1 MAVACCGATLVR
13 ERFGDIRIF
22 LAGEVAA
29 VALALRFGPE
39 DLLRCRFALSP
50 LWETTNAIRTLAEPQ
65 RHGYHLPWLR
75 RVQPELPRLELA
87 PLLAV
92 QPRRGYTPD
101 FLTPPPQSPLV
112 TIDQELDRVRSTP
125 AGVVALE
132 LGRTLAEREGAPPAA
147 LRALLEDPAAAPGRL
162 SELLQRCWQV
172 LLAPHWERIR
182 DLLDGDIAFR
192 ARRLADGGL
201 ERLFADLDPSIRFD
215 GDTLEVG
222 GRGEGHRDLAGEGL
236 VLMPS
241 AFIWPGVVLML
252 DLPWQPTLIYPA
264 RGIAG
269 LWQAPSTQPSA
280 ALGRLLGRTR
290 AKLLLALAEPAS
302 TAVLARRFGQSPSG
316 VSEHLSALRDA
327 GLLSSYRV
335 RHEVI
340 YERTPLGIA
349 VAGAAS
355 TGRAR

>member
-1 MAVACCGATLVR
+1 M
-13 ERFGDIRIF
+13 
-22 LAGEVAA
+22 
-29 VALALRFGPE
+29 ALALRFGSE

-75 RVQPELPRLELA
+75 QVQPQLPRLELA

-92 QPRRGYTPD
+92 QPRHGYTPD
-101 FLTPPPQSPLV
+101 FLAPPPQSPLV
-112 TIDQELDRVRSTP
+112 TIDQELERVRSTP
-125 AGVVALE
+125 ADEVAVE
-132 LGRTLAEREGAPPAA
+132 LGRSLAHREGAPPAA
-147 LRALLEDPAAAPGRL
+147 LQALLADPAAAPHRL
-162 SELLQRCWQV
+162 SELLERCWRA
-172 LLAPHWERIR
+172 LLAPYWERIR
-182 DLLDGDIAFR
+182 DLLDADITFR

-201 ERLFADLDPSIRFD
+201 ERLFADLDPSIHFD
-215 GDTLEVG
+215 GDTLVVS
-222 GRGEGHRDLAGEGL
+222 GRGEAHRDLAGEGL

-241 AFIWPGVVLML
+241 VFIWPGVVLVL
-252 DLPWQPTLIYPA
+252 DPPWQPTLIYPA

-269 LWQAPSTQPSA
+269 LWQAPAAQPPA

-302 TAVLARRFGQSPSG
+302 TTILARRLGQSPSG

-327 GLLSSYRV
+327 GLLTSHRV
-335 RHEVI
+335 RHQVV

-349 VAGAAS
+349 LAAAAAS
-355 TGRAR
+355 TAGDHPGPPPRA

>member
-1 MAVACCGATLVR
+1 M
-13 ERFGDIRIF
+13 
-22 LAGEVAA
+22 
-29 VALALRFGPE
+29 ALALRFGPE

-50 LWETTNAIRTLAEPQ
+50 LWETSNAIRTLAEPR

-92 QPRRGYTPD
+92 QPVHGYTPD

-112 TIDQELDRVRSTP
+112 TIDQELDRVRATP
-125 AGVVALE
+125 AGEVALE
-132 LGRTLAEREGAPPAA
+132 LRRTLAEREGAPPPA
-147 LRALLEDPAAAPGRL
+147 LRALQADPAAAPERL
-162 SELLQRCWQV
+162 SELLRRCWQA
-172 LLAPHWERIR
+172 LLEPYWERIR
-182 DLLDGDIAFR
+182 DLLDADIAFR

-201 ERLFADLDPSIRFD
+201 ERLFADLDPSVRFD

-222 GRGEGHRDLAGEGL
+222 GRGVGHRDLAGEGL
-236 VLMPS
+236 VLLPS
-241 AFIWPGVVLML
+241 VFVWPGVVLML

-269 LWQAPSTQPSA
+269 LWQAPPAQPPA

-290 AKLLLALAEPAS
+290 ARLLLALAEPAS
-302 TAVLARRFGQSPSG
+302 TAVLARRLGQSPSG

-327 GLLSSYRV
+327 GLLTSYRIG
-335 RHEVI
+335 RQVI

-349 VAGAAS
+349 VAGAARP
-355 TGRAR
+355 GRG

>member
-1 MAVACCGATLVR
+1 M
-13 ERFGDIRIF
+13 
-22 LAGEVAA
+22 
-29 VALALRFGPE
+29 ALALRFGPE

-50 LWETTNAIRTLAEPQ
+50 LWETMNAIRTLADPR

-75 RVQPELPRLELA
+75 RVQAELPRLELA

-92 QPRRGYTPD
+92 QPHRGYTPD

-112 TIDQELDRVRSTP
+112 TIDQELDRVRATP
-125 AGVVALE
+125 AGEVALE

-147 LRALLEDPAAAPGRL
+147 LRALLADPAAAPERL
-162 SELLQRCWQV
+162 SELLERCWRV
-172 LLAPHWERIR
+172 LLAPYWERIR

-269 LWQAPSTQPSA
+269 LWQAPAAQPPA

-327 GLLSSYRV
+327 GLLTSYRV
-335 RHEVI
+335 RHQVV

-349 VAGAAS
+349 VAGAVP
-355 TGRAR
+355 TGPGHGPRPAR

>member
-1 MAVACCGATLVR
+1 M
-13 ERFGDIRIF
+13 
-22 LAGEVAA
+22 
-29 VALALRFGPE
+29 ALALRFGPE

-50 LWETTNAIRTLAEPQ
+50 LWETMNAIRTLADPR

-75 RVQPELPRLELA
+75 QVQPQLPGLELA

-92 QPRRGYTPD
+92 QPQRGYTPD

-125 AGVVALE
+125 AGEVALE
-132 LGRTLAEREGAPPAA
+132 LRRTAAEREGGPPAT
-147 LRALLEDPAAAPGRL
+147 LRALLANPAAAPERL
-162 SELLQRCWQV
+162 AELLERCWRV

-182 DLLDGDIAFR
+182 DLLDGDITFR

-201 ERLFADLDPSIRFD
+201 ERLFADLDPSIGFH

-222 GRGEGHRDLAGEGL
+222 GRGQGQRDLAGEGL

-241 AFIWPGVVLML
+241 AFSWPGVVLVL
-252 DLPWQPTLIYPA
+252 DQPWQPTLIYPA

-269 LWQAPSTQPSA
+269 LWHPPAGQPPAPLA
-280 ALGRLLGRTR
+280 RLLGRTR

-302 TAVLARRFGQSPSG
+302 TAVLARRLGQSPGG
-316 VSEHLSALRDA
+316 VSEHLTALRDA
-327 GLLSSYRV
+327 GLLTSHRV
-335 RHEVI
+335 GHQVI

-349 VAGAAS
+349 VAGATAS
-355 TGRAR
+355 VADRS

>member
-1 MAVACCGATLVR
+1 M
-13 ERFGDIRIF
+13 
-22 LAGEVAA
+22 
-29 VALALRFGPE
+29 ALALRFGPE

-75 RVQPELPRLELA
+75 RVQPQLPRLELA

-92 QPRRGYTPD
+92 QPHRGYTPD
-101 FLTPPPQSPLV
+101 FLSPPPQSPLV

-125 AGVVALE
+125 ADEVAVE
-132 LGRTLAEREGAPPAA
+132 LGRSLAQREGPPPAA
-147 LRALLEDPAAAPGRL
+147 LRALLADPAAAPGRL
-162 SELLQRCWQV
+162 SELLERCWQL
-172 LLAPHWERIR
+172 LLAPWWERIR

-215 GDTLEVG
+215 GDTLAVS
-222 GRGEGHRDLAGEGL
+222 GRGEGFRDLAGEGL

-241 AFIWPGVVLML
+241 AFVWPGVVLVL
-252 DLPWQPTLIYPA
+252 DPPWQPTLIYPA

-269 LWQAPSTQPSA
+269 LWQPPDTTPPA

-290 AKLLLALAEPAS
+290 AKLLLALAAPAS
-302 TAVLARRFGQSPSG
+302 TTILARRLGHSPSG
-316 VSEHLSALRDA
+316 ISEHLSALRDA
-327 GLLSSYRV
+327 GLLTSHRV
-335 RHEVI
+335 RHQVV

-349 VAGAAS
+349 LAGAAS
-355 TGRAR
+355 AGDHPDPPPRP

>member
-1 MAVACCGATLVR
+1 M
-13 ERFGDIRIF
+13 
-22 LAGEVAA
+22 
-29 VALALRFGPE
+29 ALALRFGPE

-50 LWETTNAIRTLAEPQ
+50 LWETMNAIRTLAEPQ

-75 RVQPELPRLELA
+75 QVQPHLPRLELA

-92 QPRRGYTPD
+92 QPLHGYTPD

-125 AGVVALE
+125 AGEVAVE

-147 LRALLEDPAAAPGRL
+147 LRALLADPAAAPERL
-162 SELLQRCWQV
+162 SELLERCWRM
-172 LLAPHWERIR
+172 LLAPYWERMR

-201 ERLFADLDPSIRFD
+201 QRLFADLDPSIRFH
-215 GDTLEVG
+215 GDTLEVA

-241 AFIWPGVVLML
+241 AFVWPGVVLML

-269 LWQAPSTQPSA
+269 LWQAPAAQPPA

-290 AKLLLALAEPAS
+290 ARLLLALAEPAS
-302 TAVLARRFGQSPSG
+302 TAVLARRFGHSPSG

-327 GLLSSYRV
+327 GLLTSYRV
-335 RHEVI
+335 RHQVV

-349 VAGAAS
+349 IAGAAA
-355 TGRAR
+355 TAGVK

>member
-1 MAVACCGATLVR
+1 M
-13 ERFGDIRIF
+13 
-22 LAGEVAA
+22 
-29 VALALRFGPE
+29 ALALRFGPE
-39 DLLRCRFALSP
+39 DLLRCRFAISP

-75 RVQPELPRLELA
+75 QVQPELPHLELA

-92 QPRRGYTPD
+92 QPRHGYTPD

-125 AGVVALE
+125 ADEVALE
-132 LGRTLAEREGAPPAA
+132 LGRSLAQREGPPPAA
-147 LRALLEDPAAAPGRL
+147 LRALLADPAAAPGRL
-162 SELLQRCWQV
+162 SELLERCWQL
-172 LLAPHWERIR
+172 LLAPWWERIR

-215 GDTLEVG
+215 GDTLELG
-222 GRGEGHRDLAGEGL
+222 GRGEAHRDLAGEGL
-236 VLMPS
+236 ILMPS
-241 AFIWPGVVLML
+241 AFSWPGVALML

-269 LWQAPSTQPSA
+269 LWQPPAAQPPV

-290 AKLLLALAEPAS
+290 AKLLLALAEPTS
-302 TAVLARRFGQSPSG
+302 TTILARRFGQSPSG

-327 GLLSSYRV
+327 GLLTSHRV
-335 RHEVI
+335 RHQIV

-349 VAGAAS
+349 VAGAATS
-355 TGRAR
+355 AAVDGT

>member
-1 MAVACCGATLVR
+1 M
-13 ERFGDIRIF
+13 
-22 LAGEVAA
+22 
-29 VALALRFGPE
+29 ALALSFGPE
-39 DLLRCRFALSP
+39 DLLRCRFAMSP

-75 RVQPELPRLELA
+75 QVQPELPHLDLA
-87 PLLAV
+87 PLVAV
-92 QPRRGYTPD
+92 QPHHGYTPD
-101 FLTPPPQSPLV
+101 FLAPPPQSPLV

-125 AGVVALE
+125 ADEVALE
-132 LGRTLAEREGAPPAA
+132 LGRSLAQRQGAPPAA
-147 LRALLEDPAAAPGRL
+147 LRALLTDPAAAPGRL
-162 SELLQRCWQV
+162 SELLERCWQL
-172 LLAPHWERIR
+172 LLAPWWERIR

-201 ERLFADLDPSIRFD
+201 ERLFADLDPSVRFH
-215 GDTLEVG
+215 GDTLAVG

-236 VLMPS
+236 ILMPS
-241 AFIWPGVVLML
+241 VFVWPGVVLVL

-269 LWQAPSTQPSA
+269 LWQPPPAQPPV

-302 TAVLARRFGQSPSG
+302 TTALARRLGHSPSA
-316 VSEHLSALRDA
+316 VCEHLSALRDA
-327 GLLSSYRV
+327 GLLTSHRV
-335 RHEVI
+335 GHQVI

-349 VAGAAS
+349 LAGAAATIS
-355 TGRAR
+355 GR

>member
-1 MAVACCGATLVR
+1 M
-13 ERFGDIRIF
+13 
-22 LAGEVAA
+22 
-29 VALALRFGPE
+29 ALALRFGPE

-75 RVQPELPRLELA
+75 QVQPALPRLELA
-87 PLLAV
+87 PLLAI
-92 QPRRGYTPD
+92 QPHRGYTPD
-101 FLTPPPQSPLV
+101 FLTPPPQSPMV
-112 TIDQELDRVRSTP
+112 TIDQELERVRSTP
-125 AGVVALE
+125 AEVVALE
-132 LGRTLAEREGAPPAA
+132 LGRSLAEREGEPPAA
-147 LRALLEDPAAAPGRL
+147 LRTLLADPAAAPEWL
-162 SELLQRCWQV
+162 SELLERCWQL
-172 LLAPHWERIR
+172 LLAPWWERIR

-201 ERLFADLDPSIRFD
+201 ERLFADLDPIIRFD
-215 GDTLEVG
+215 GDTLAVG

-241 AFIWPGVVLML
+241 VFIWPGVVLVL

-269 LWQAPSTQPSA
+269 LWQAPAAQPPA

-290 AKLLLALAEPAS
+290 AKLLVALAEPAS

-316 VSEHLSALRDA
+316 VSEHLSALREA
-327 GLLSSYRV
+327 GLLTSHRD
-335 RHEVI
+335 RHQVI

-349 VAGAAS
+349 VAGAAAS
-355 TGRAR
+355 AAATVGVG

>member
-1 MAVACCGATLVR
+1 M
-13 ERFGDIRIF
+13 
-22 LAGEVAA
+22 
-29 VALALRFGPE
+29 ALALRFGPE
-39 DLLRCRFALSP
+39 DLLRCRFAISP

-75 RVQPELPRLELA
+75 QVQPELPHLELA

-92 QPRRGYTPD
+92 QPRYGYTPD
-101 FLTPPPQSPLV
+101 FLAPPPQSPLV

-125 AGVVALE
+125 ADEVALE
-132 LGRTLAEREGAPPAA
+132 LGRSLAQREGPPPAA
-147 LRALLEDPAAAPGRL
+147 LRALLADPAAAAGRL
-162 SELLQRCWQV
+162 SGLLERCWQL
-172 LLAPHWERIR
+172 LLAPWWERIR

-236 VLMPS
+236 ILMPS
-241 AFIWPGVVLML
+241 AFVWPGVVLVL

-269 LWQAPSTQPSA
+269 LWQPPAAQPPV

-302 TAVLARRFGQSPSG
+302 TTILARRFGQSPSG

-327 GLLSSYRV
+327 GLLTSHRV
-335 RHEVI
+335 RHQIV

-349 VAGAAS
+349 VAGAA
-355 TGRAR
+355 TCAAVDGR

>member
-1 MAVACCGATLVR
+1 M
-13 ERFGDIRIF
+13 
-22 LAGEVAA
+22 
-29 VALALRFGPE
+29 ALALRFGPE

-50 LWETTNAIRTLAEPQ
+50 LWETMNAIRTLAEPQ

-75 RVQPELPRLELA
+75 QVQPQLPHLELV

-92 QPRRGYTPD
+92 QPHRGYTPD

-125 AGVVALE
+125 AGEVAVE
-132 LGRTLAEREGAPPAA
+132 LGRTLAQREGAPPAA
-147 LRALLEDPAAAPGRL
+147 LLALLANPAAVPERL
-162 SELLQRCWQV
+162 SELLRRCWRV
-172 LLAPHWERIR
+172 LLAPYWERIR

-192 ARRLADGGL
+192 ARRLTGGGL
-201 ERLFADLDPSIRFD
+201 EQLFADLDPSIRFH

-241 AFIWPGVVLML
+241 VFIWPGVVLML

-264 RGIAG
+264 RGIAA
-269 LWQAPSTQPSA
+269 LWQAPAAQPPA

-302 TAVLARRFGQSPSG
+302 TAVLARRLGQSPSG
-316 VSEHLSALRDA
+316 VSEHLSVLRDA
-327 GLLSSYRV
+327 GLLTSHRV
-335 RHEVI
+335 RHQVM

-349 VAGAAS
+349 VAGSAAS
-355 TGRAR
+355 RMAR

>member
-1 MAVACCGATLVR
+1 M
-13 ERFGDIRIF
+13 
-22 LAGEVAA
+22 
-29 VALALRFGPE
+29 ALALRFGPD

-50 LWETTNAIRTLAEPQ
+50 LWETMNAVRTLAEPR

-75 RVQPELPRLELA
+75 QVQPRLPSLELA

-92 QPRRGYTPD
+92 QPHRGYTPD

-125 AGVVALE
+125 PGEVALE
-132 LGRTLAEREGAPPAA
+132 LARTLAERDGAPPAA
-147 LRALLEDPAAAPGRL
+147 LDELLADPVAARERLGGLLE
-162 SELLQRCWQV
+162 RCWRV
-172 LLAPHWERIR
+172 LLAPSWERIR

-201 ERLFADLDPSIRFD
+201 ERMFADLDPSIRFE

-222 GRGEGHRDLAGEGL
+222 GRGRGHRDLAGEGL

-241 AFIWPGVVLML
+241 VFVWPGVVLML

-269 LWQAPSTQPSA
+269 LWGAPAAQPPA

-290 AKLLLALAEPAS
+290 ARLLIALAEPAS
-302 TAVLARRFGQSPSG
+302 TATLARRLGHSPG
-316 VSEHLSALRDA
+316 AVSEHLAVLRDA
-327 GLLSSYRV
+327 GLLTSHRV
-335 RHEVI
+335 RRQVL

-349 VAGAAS
+349 VAGAAER
-355 TGRAR
+355 GGDPAG

>member
-1 MAVACCGATLVR
+1 M
-13 ERFGDIRIF
+13 
-22 LAGEVAA
+22 
-29 VALALRFGPE
+29 ALALRFGPE

-75 RVQPELPRLELA
+75 QVQAELPRLDLA

-92 QPRRGYTPD
+92 QPHHGYTPD
-101 FLTPPPQSPLV
+101 FLTPPPQSPMV

-125 AGVVALE
+125 ADEVTLE
-132 LGRTLAEREGAPPAA
+132 LGRSVAEREGEPPAA
-147 LRALLEDPAAAPGRL
+147 LRTLLADPAAAPEWL
-162 SELLQRCWQV
+162 SELLERCWQV
-172 LLAPHWERIR
+172 LLAPYWERIR

-241 AFIWPGVVLML
+241 VFIWPGVVLML

-269 LWQAPSTQPSA
+269 LWQPPATEPPV

-290 AKLLLALAEPAS
+290 AKLLVALAEPAS

-316 VSEHLSALRDA
+316 VSEHLSALRDG
-327 GLLSSYRV
+327 GLLTSHRD
-335 RHEVI
+335 RHQVI

-349 VAGAAS
+349 IAGASGAAS
-355 TGRAR
+355 ISGR

>member
-1 MAVACCGATLVR
+1 M
-13 ERFGDIRIF
+13 
-22 LAGEVAA
+22 
-29 VALALRFGPE
+29 ALALRFGPE
-39 DLLRCRFALSP
+39 DLLRCRFAMSP

-75 RVQPELPRLELA
+75 QVQPELPHLDLA

-92 QPRRGYTPD
+92 QPRHGYTPD
-101 FLTPPPQSPLV
+101 FLAPPPQSPLV
-112 TIDQELDRVRSTP
+112 TIDQELERVRSTP
-125 AGVVALE
+125 ADEVALE
-132 LGRTLAEREGAPPAA
+132 LGHSLAQREGPPPAA
-147 LRALLEDPAAAPGRL
+147 LRALLADPAAAPGRL
-162 SELLQRCWQV
+162 SELLERCWQL
-172 LLAPHWERIR
+172 LLAPWWERIR

-201 ERLFADLDPSIRFD
+201 ERLFADLDPSIRFH

-236 VLMPS
+236 ILMPS
-241 AFIWPGVVLML
+241 AFIWPGVVLVL

-269 LWQAPSTQPSA
+269 LWQPPVTQPPA

-290 AKLLLALAEPAS
+290 AKLLLALAKPAS
-302 TAVLARRFGQSPSG
+302 TTILARRFGQSPSG

-327 GLLSSYRV
+327 GLLTSYRV
-335 RHEVI
+335 GHQVV
-340 YERTPLGIA
+340 YERTPLGVA
-349 VAGAAS
+349 VAGAA
-355 TGRAR
+355 TPAAVDRR

>member
-1 MAVACCGATLVR
+1 M
-13 ERFGDIRIF
+13 
-22 LAGEVAA
+22 
-29 VALALRFGPE
+29 ALALRFGPE

-50 LWETTNAIRTLAEPQ
+50 LWETTNAVRTLAEPQ

-75 RVQPELPRLELA
+75 RVQAELPRLELA
-87 PLLAV
+87 SLLAV
-92 QPRRGYTPD
+92 QPRHGYTPD
-101 FLTPPPQSPLV
+101 FLAPPPQSPLV
-112 TIDQELDRVRSTP
+112 TIDQELERVRSTP
-125 AGVVALE
+125 ADVVALE
-132 LGRTLAEREGAPPAA
+132 LGRSLAQREGPPPAA
-147 LRALLEDPAAAPGRL
+147 LRELLANPAAAAERL
-162 SELLQRCWQV
+162 AELLERCWQV
-172 LLAPHWERIR
+172 LLAAWWERIR

-192 ARRLADGGL
+192 ARRLAGGGL
-201 ERLFADLDPSIRFD
+201 ERLFADLDPSVRFD

-241 AFIWPGVVLML
+241 VFIWPGVVLML

-269 LWQAPSTQPSA
+269 LWQPPATEPPV

-316 VSEHLSALRDA
+316 VSEHLSALRDG
-327 GLLSSYRV
+327 GLLTSYRV
-335 RHEVI
+335 GHQVV

-349 VAGAAS
+349 IAGASGAAS
-355 TGRAR
+355 ISGR